1 MHRLSHNEAV
11 MGQEDVYMK
20 DHGRIRTDGDPIRKR
35 RAADEVS
42 EERQY
47 DYRPVREWPNI
58 PPLLIQAIFIDQE
71 EDPSL
76 AADKADRSLYAY
88 VHKNKTK
95 EGKQAFRVHAWRF
108 LRVQFARTAYYRD
121 FEAIGRL
128 KAIAT
133 AMGASREF
141 TMAYDLAE
149 MDDTEG
155 TRLCHRKVDD

>member
-1 MHRLSHNEAV
+1 MEVR
-11 MGQEDVYMK
+11 MPED
-20 DHGRIRTDGDPIRKR
+20 DGDVVKNRGRNRKDGGR
-35 RAADEVS
+35 MRTLRAGEEG

-47 DYRPVREWPNI
+47 DYRPCREWPNI
-58 PPLLIQAIFIDQE
+58 PPLLIQAIFLDQE
-71 EDPSL
+71 EDPAL

-88 VHKNKTK
+88 VHQNKTK
-95 EGKQAFRVHAWRF
+95 AGKQAFRTQAWRF
-108 LRVQFARTAYYRD
+108 LRVQFARSPYYRD
-121 FEAIGRL
+121 FGAIDRL

-141 TMAYDLAE
+141 GLAYDLAE